1 MTVTT
6 VATHIVFQIELRSA
20 GVAKYS
26 WNCSNPTNAPDLSC
40 TLLIRIVAS
49 GASRNTH
56 SATQQATSSACA
68 SRSCQCTYGVTTG
81 AGRRPSAP
89 AAEAI
94 AGSP

>member
-1 MTVTT
+1 MTVTM
-6 VATHIVFQIELRSA
+6 VATHIVFQIEPRSA

-56 SATQQATSSACA
+56 SATQQTSSRPCA

-81 AGRRPSAP
+81 AGCRPSAP
-89 AAEAI
+89 AVEAMSV
-94 AGSP
+94 SP